1 VSVEVHVNPSL
12 EIAMSYKTIMVHM
25 DTSAC
30 ANARL
35 SLALRLARKFGAHLE
50 GLFARFEPNPR
61 EFYVM
66 GGTADY
72 YETHR
77 TLRMEQRGAIERLFR
92 AEVSRAQIDG
102 TWVVPDGDP
111 VAAIMQRSRTADLA
125 ILGQANPDDP
135 ESWLAD
141 SFPES
146 VLLGAGGPVL
156 LVPYTGRFESFGER
170 VLIAWNASREAA
182 RAVHDALPFILR
194 AVHVTILAP
203 EQPHASC
210 SDLATMLARH
220 GAKSVDIAMLDHH
233 AAESIGDTLLNHAAD
248 GAYDLLVMGAYG
260 HARFQELVLGGATR
274 SILSTMTLPVLM
286 SH

>member
-1 VSVEVHVNPSL
+1 
-12 EIAMSYKTIMVHM
+12 MSYKTIMVHM

-35 SLALRLARKFGAHLE
+35 SLALRLARKFGAHLD

-66 GGTADY
+66 GGTAAY
-72 YETHR
+72 YETHH
-77 TLRMEQRGAIERLFR
+77 TLRMEQRGAIERLFH

-111 VAAIMQRSRTADLA
+111 VSAIMQRSRTADLV

-141 SFPES
+141 GYPES

-194 AVHVTILAP
+194 AAHVTILTP
-203 EQPHASC
+203 EQSHASC
-210 SDLATMLARH
+210 EDLAAMLARH
-220 GAKSVDIAMLDHH
+220 GATSIDIAVLAQH
-233 AAESIGDTLLNHAAD
+233 AADSTGDMLLSHAAD
-248 GAYDLLVMGAYG
+248 GAHDLLVMGAYC

>member
-1 VSVEVHVNPSL
+1 
-12 EIAMSYKTIMVHM
+12 MSYKTIMVHM

-66 GGTADY
+66 GGTAAY
-72 YETHR
+72 YETHH
-77 TLRMEQRGAIERLFR
+77 TLRMEQRGAIERLFH

-111 VAAIMQRSRTADLA
+111 VSAIMQRSRTAELV

-141 SFPES
+141 GYPES

-170 VLIAWNASREAA
+170 VLIAWNGSREAA
-182 RAVHDALPFILR
+182 RAVHDALPFLMR
-194 AVHVTILAP
+194 APHVTIFTDEP
-203 EQPHASC
+203 SHASC
-210 SDLATMLARH
+210 EDLAAMLARH
-220 GAKSVDIAMLDHH
+220 GAT
-233 AAESIGDTLLNHAAD
+233 SIDVARFDSQAGQSAGDTLLSHAAD

-274 SILSTMTLPVLM
+274 TILSTMTLPVLM

>member
-1 VSVEVHVNPSL
+1 
-12 EIAMSYKTIMVHM
+12 MSCKTIMVHM
-25 DTSAC
+25 DTSAS

-35 SLALRLARKFGAHLE
+35 ALALRLARGFGAHLE

-61 EFYVM
+61 EFHVM
-66 GGTADY
+66 GGTAAY
-72 YETHR
+72 YDTHR

-102 TWVVPDGDP
+102 VWVVSEGDP
-111 VAAIMQRSRTADLA
+111 VAAIMQRSRTADLV

-135 ESWLAD
+135 ESYIAD
-141 SFPES
+141 RFPES
-146 VLLGAGGPVL
+146 ALLGAAGPVL
-156 LVPYTGRFESFGER
+156 LVPYTGRFESFGKR

-194 AVHVTILAP
+194 AVHVTILTP
-203 EQPHASC
+203 EQSHASC
-210 SDLATMLARH
+210 EDLAAMLARH
-220 GAKSVDIAMLDHH
+220 GATSIDITMLAPH
-233 AAESIGDTLLNHAAD
+233 AAESTGDALLNHAAD

-260 HARFQELVLGGATR
+260 HTRFQELVLGGATR
-274 SILSTMTLPVLM
+274 TILSTMTLPVLM